1 MAEQKI
7 EFRKIRDFGENIGE
21 IFQFLRQEGKPFLR
35 SFFAI
40 CGIFMLLTSVMSGL
54 LQAQM
59 FSGVLDPGSFRGTS
73 PFARMFTANYF
84 ITLFVSLLAYISMQ
98 VTVFVYV
105 KAYVQNGNTSPDIE
119 QVWRL
124 FTKYFSKVFLFSIPI
139 NLLTLFGFFFC
150 IVPGVYLGVVL
161 APYVM
166 ILVYEDLD
174 FGAAFSRC
182 TYLIKDS
189 FWSSF
194 GIYIVAAGIYY
205 MAQLLIGII
214 VGGGAG
220 LLTYLTTNDIKSV
233 VGIVTSF
240 LNIFGYCFYVIPLL
254 GIAFNYFSLAEK
266 RDGVGI
272 LNRIDSIGQSK
283 SNYDSGE
290 EEF

>member
-7 EFRKIRDFGENIGE
+7 EFRKIRDFGENIGDV
-21 IFQFLRQEGKPFLR
+21 FQFLRQEGKPFLR

-59 FSGVLDPGSFRGTS
+59 FSGIIDPRGFRGTS
-73 PFARMFTANYF
+73 PFTRIFTTSYF
-84 ITLFVSLLAYISMQ
+84 LTLFVSLLAYISMQ
-98 VTVFVYV
+98 VTVFVYI
-105 KAYVQNGNTSPDIE
+105 KAYVQNGNTSPDID
-119 QVWRL
+119 QVWKL
-124 FTKYFSKVFLFSIPI
+124 FTKYFFKVFIFSIPI
-139 NLLTLFGFFFC
+139 NLLTLLGFVFC
-150 IVPGVYLGVVL
+150 IVPGVYLAVVL

-174 FGAAFSRC
+174 FNAAFSRC
-182 TYLIKDS
+182 IYLIKDS

-205 MAQLLIGII
+205 MAQFLIGII

-220 LLTYLTTNDIKSV
+220 LLTYFTTKDIKSV

-240 LNIFGYCFYVIPLL
+240 LNIFGYCFYVVPLIA
-254 GIAFNYFSLAEK
+254 IAFNYFSLAEN
-266 RDGVGI
+266 RDGLGI
-272 LNRIDSIGQSK
+272 LNRIDGIGATK
-283 SNYDSGE
+283 PNYDRGE